1 MRKILID
8 CRESI
13 PCDPCRYACPA
24 HAIVIEGDITNLPQ
38 VFPERCT
45 GCGLCVAACPGQACF
60 LVDEYYAEGR
70 ASVDFPYEYLPL
82 PEVGMRVTARD
93 NDGCD
98 VCEALVEQVILRK
111 SAQNTAVV
119 RVSVPKEFAFHVRGM
134 KPLRFRERE

>member
-1 MRKILID
+1 
-8 CRESI
+8 
-13 PCDPCRYACPA
+13 
-24 HAIVIEGDITNLPQ
+24 VIEGDITNLPQ